1 VTEIRRATTAD
12 ALDAGR
18 LLHDFN
24 AEFDEPA
31 PEPAKIAEH
40 LAEQISGGTTIVL
53 LAGDGPDG
61 IAAMQIS
68 PEVISGNLSAY
79 VEELYVVPAKR
90 GNGIGR
96 ALMDAAMKMAR
107 ELGATRI
114 DLTTSDDD
122 VAARS
127 LYESLGF
134 VNREKPPDG
143 PLMFFYEREL

>member
-1 VTEIRRATTAD
+1 MTEVRRASPAD

-31 PEPAKIAEH
+31 PEPAAIAEH
-40 LAEQISGGTTIVL
+40 LAEQISDGTTVVL

-61 IAAMQIS
+61 VAALQVS
-68 PEVISGNLSAY
+68 PEVVSGKLSAY
-79 VEELYVVPAKR
+79 LEELYVVPARR

-96 ALMDAAMKMAR
+96 ALMDAAMKTAR

-143 PLMFFYEREL
+143 PLMFYYEREL

>member
-1 VTEIRRATTAD
+1 MSEIRRASPAD

-31 PEPAKIAEH
+31 PEPAAIAAH
-40 LAEQISGGTTIVL
+40 LAEQISDGTTVVL

-61 IAAMQIS
+61 LAAFQIS
-68 PEVISGNLSAY
+68 PEVISGKLSAY
-79 VEELYVVPAKR
+79 LEELYVVPGRR

-96 ALMDAAMKMAR
+96 ALMDAAMETAR

-122 VAARS
+122 VAAQS